1 MFQSKRVC
9 NRCVPVAGDGSVNN
23 NEMEDGGAD

>member
-1 MFQSKRVC
+1 MFWSKRVG
-9 NRCVPVAGDGSVNN
+9 NRYIPVAEDGSVNN